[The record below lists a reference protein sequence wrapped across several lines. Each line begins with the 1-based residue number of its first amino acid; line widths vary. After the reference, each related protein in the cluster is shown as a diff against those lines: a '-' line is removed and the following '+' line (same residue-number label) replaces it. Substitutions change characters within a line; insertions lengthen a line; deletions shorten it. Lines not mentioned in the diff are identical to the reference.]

1 MNKVPFWCKL
11 KCWKNLVK
19 NEQKILSK
27 MTKVLFRCF
36 RLWPDPLLN
45 GCRVLGC
52 FYTFHL
58 QPGYKWLY
66 DYIYTTRST
75 FNQDTNYLTQIYKS
89 CVANLGHPWG
99 RLLCDHPETEGFYC
113 HLIAYLHQPFL
124 ILSSP
129 WDFVPSFLISSNFQ
143 YHHVIILVL
152 SSQHIVILA
161 WDGAQ
166 GRLGQFAELTARQ
179 AASTQAS
186 GWIWH
191 LRYCIWQ

>member
-1 MNKVPFWCKL
+1 MNKELFWCKL

-99 RLLCDHPETEGFYC
+99 RLLCDHPEREGLYC
-113 HLIAYLHQPFL
+113 IIFCNIVLTVTFH
-124 ILSSP
+124 SP
-129 WDFVPSFLISSNFQ
+129 YHHDSETSFHHPSFLMSSNRRFDP
-143 YHHVIILVL
+143 IIIASLPEMEFKDTWVSLLSWRLVKQL
-152 SSQHIVILA
+152 QPKH
-161 WDGAQ
+161 
-166 GRLGQFAELTARQ
+166 LGGF
-179 AASTQAS
+179 
-186 GWIWH
+186 
-191 LRYCIWQ
+191 